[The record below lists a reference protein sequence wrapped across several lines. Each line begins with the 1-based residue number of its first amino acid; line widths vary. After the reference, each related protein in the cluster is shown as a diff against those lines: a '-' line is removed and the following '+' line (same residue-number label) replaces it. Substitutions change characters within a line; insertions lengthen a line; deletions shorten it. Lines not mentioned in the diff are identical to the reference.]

1 MMWEVAYQD
10 WSDVVLV
17 LSWMKYAQLMI
28 GCMCACVC
36 TYVCTCVCVCVCMC
50 VYVCM
55 CACVC
60 LYVHNMCNFVIV
72 LDVFSGTYRGMRVAV
87 KVMKEGQTNSDVASE
102 FSREAAI
109 LT

>member
-1 MMWEVAYQD
+1 
-10 WSDVVLV
+10 
-17 LSWMKYAQLMI
+17 
-28 GCMCACVC
+28 
-36 TYVCTCVCVCVCMC
+36 MC

-55 CACVC
+55 CAYVC